1 MLRKK
6 TLAALWSPPM
16 VPEAILTCDD
26 VSFENPVPGS
36 SDQRTVALGAEEGLE
51 PMESTHA
58 CVALTFSDRPWVDGL
73 TLPTLTADVNVGEN
87 EATCTF
93 TRGGTVTV
101 IVWVRLLE
109 DPRWATAAREIIAL
123 PTTIASNERRSL
135 TIYRASSYREP

>member
-16 VPEAILTCDD
+16 VPEAILTCDE

-58 CVALTFSDRPWVDGL
+58 CVALTFSDRPCVEGL
-73 TLPTLTADVNVGEN
+73 ALSALTAEIEVGEN
-87 EATCTF
+87 EATCTL

-101 IVWVRLLE
+101 TV
-109 DPRWATAAREIIAL
+109 
-123 PTTIASNERRSL
+123 
-135 TIYRASSYREP
+135 